1 MGLRNALYVLSLTE
15 ARLISKLNPDQ
26 ILLLITKFSMQ
37 TRVWKYKKT
46 NYGEVTDIHIV
57 KIVFKNMNNN
67 AQYKRT
73 LTHMKTYSRILLKS
87 FIVIFIIITGNDFFF
102 FFSFSFCEN
111 LAKQ

>member
-1 MGLRNALYVLSLTE
+1 MGLRNASRVLSLME

-46 NYGEVTDIHIV
+46 NCGEFTDIHIV
-57 KIVFKNMNNN
+57 KIFFENMNNN

-87 FIVIFIIITGNDFFF
+87 FIVIFIIITGLLLCFFVLF
-102 FFSFSFCEN
+102 LFW
-111 LAKQ
+111 